1 MTVAII
7 LCIHAAAKLRLVV
20 PTKSPALESLAQGFL
35 LLRNAQPCCA
45 AALAAG
51 RPARAAPLA
60 RSCREQR
67 PYGRL
72 GREAALRPLRPWGG
86 LAATGKKAPA
96 KGMAEALVSKFL
108 EY

>member
-1 MTVAII
+1 M
-7 LCIHAAAKLRLVV
+7 

-45 AALAAG
+45 AVQRRAASAVVP
-51 RPARAAPLA
+51 RPAAVWH
-60 RSCREQR
+60 
-67 PYGRL
+67 L

-96 KGMAEALVSKFL
+96 KGMAEALISKFL